1 MAIVDEVVKA
11 PGKDFVKY
19 FWEDVKALMVRG
31 SGNKASRYLE
41 VAAYAKCGRKGAIW
55 LLEGREG
62 RGWSRV
68 VGELGKMLTFLGSKA
83 RMLGFWGVYIGG
95 ATEGGCFIKLSGWG
109 FSILCVSGSG
119 GSSFSRQA
127 YWAAGFKVRAAWVGS
142 AFGGV
147 VKNTN
152 PVYFLDRGEAR
163 KKKKLGL
170 YRSWK
175 ELLEWLW
182 AALDWVSASGFQCA
196 RLGLKPK
203 WGN

>member
-83 RMLGFWGVYIGG
+83 RMLGF
-95 ATEGGCFIKLSGWG
+95 
-109 FSILCVSGSG
+109 
-119 GSSFSRQA
+119 
-127 YWAAGFKVRAAWVGS
+127 
-142 AFGGV
+142 
-147 VKNTN
+147 
-152 PVYFLDRGEAR
+152 
-163 KKKKLGL
+163 
-170 YRSWK
+170 
-175 ELLEWLW
+175 
-182 AALDWVSASGFQCA
+182 
-196 RLGLKPK
+196 
-203 WGN
+203 